1 MCGKGRGSSLVSG
14 QSPRRE
20 GHLHGRMPPGATA
33 ESREVDGRTVYI
45 GRSLPIRIRYE
56 AEWGEPDGTGL
67 PIVRFFYRD
76 RWLNSWAAGAR
87 AHLDGELDRALE
99 GRVRLYVY
107 VSRFTDECVD
117 GSMYAEPVA
126 HPRRRAL
133 LLGTIGYRPDRPYG
147 PDEGPRVAID
157 TVLRYLY
164 PNPEQA
170 AERLITDITS
180 QSAFG

>member
-20 GHLHGRMPPGATA
+20 GHLNGRMPPGATA

-45 GRSLPIRIRYE
+45 GRSLPILIRYE

-76 RWLNSWAAGAR
+76 RWLNSWAVGAR
-87 AHLDGELDRALE
+87 AHLDGELDHAL
-99 GRVRLYVY
+99 GDRVRLHVY
-107 VSRFTDECVD
+107 VSRFTDELVE

-126 HPRRRAL
+126 QPKRRAL
-133 LLGTIGYRPDRPYG
+133 LLGTIGYRPDRSYG

-170 AERLITDITS
+170 AARLITDITS
-180 QSAFG
+180 RSAFG

>member
-1 MCGKGRGSSLVSG
+1 MCAKGHGSSLVSG
-14 QSPRRE
+14 QPPRRE
-20 GHLHGRMPPGATA
+20 GHLHGRIPPGATA
-33 ESREVDGRTVYI
+33 STREVDGRSVYI

-76 RWLNSWAAGAR
+76 RWLNTWAVGAR
-87 AHLDGELDRALE
+87 PHLDGELDRALG
-99 GRVRLYVY
+99 GRVRLRAY
-107 VSRFTDECVD
+107 VSRFTGEFVD
-117 GSMYAEPVA
+117 GSLYAEPLA
-126 HPRRRAL
+126 QPKRML
-133 LLGTIGYRPDRPYG
+133 LLGSFSYRPDRPYG
-147 PDEGPRVAID
+147 PDEGLRVAID

-180 QSAFG
+180 KSAFG